1 MTLWLP
7 LYEAEITP
15 LRREWHRIVLAVHE
29 GRITELSMLC
39 PDFQSALAA
48 ADRQVLLGAPDPL
61 VRANVAAALNLLK
74 VAANKCHRKRFFA
87 LSLQLYKSGYL
98 LDVIDKRLQRYR

>member
-48 ADRQVLLGAPDPL
+48 A
-61 VRANVAAALNLLK
+61 LNLLK